1 MPTSHAPPL
10 TGMQLA
16 ADLLGQLSARSG
28 YDERGYLFT
37 LAAVEYLQ
45 QRFTARR
52 HVTGAELAWACRDLA
67 LERFGLLARPVLE
80 HWGILATKD
89 FGRIVFDLVGAGLL
103 VTQPDDRPEDF
114 LAVYDFGDAF
124 GGPYIWAGLPGD

>member
-1 MPTSHAPPL
+1 MT
-10 TGMQLA
+10 TVQLA
-16 ADLLGQLSARSG
+16 ADLLGQLSDRSG

-45 QRFTARR
+45 ERFRARR

-67 LERFGLLARPVLE
+67 IERFGRLARPVLE
-80 HWGILATKD
+80 HWGISDTED

-103 VTQPDDRPEDF
+103 VTQPEDRQEDF
-114 LAVYDFGDAF
+114 LAVYDFRDAF
-124 GGPYIWAGLPGD
+124 GGPYIWAGLPGT